1 MLKKV
6 YDWTD
11 ERTGLVSMAE
21 EELHKELPAGVG
33 WPFSLG
39 SAILFLIIVQFVTG
53 FAMATIY
60 VPTPDHA
67 YASITY
73 LEQNVLFGRVVRGLH
88 HWTASV
94 VVVVMFLH
102 LLRTLIFGAYKKP
115 RELTWMLGVCLF
127 LVMLGFAFTGYL
139 LPWDQ
144 KSYWG
149 TIVGTEIAASV
160 PLVGEYVLRIMRGSN
175 DVGALTLSRFYA
187 VHVMLLPWLLI
198 GLLGGH
204 LYLVRK
210 LGTAGPW
217 ASRQREGGEVK
228 PNPFYPNQV
237 FKDMVVAAGIGA
249 FVLYMAIAVGAPL
262 EPVAN
267 PAATDYIPRP
277 EWYFLSM
284 YQLLK
289 YLPGRLEVVGTF
301 ILPTLGGIALFF
313 LPFIDRSPERNPLKR
328 RWVVGIA
335 GFTTLGIAILTAVAM
350 FTSPKSTGTE
360 AQIAQQTTTKSVPAA
375 ADPVRGAKL
384 YEDHAC
390 GSCHVING
398 QGNAVGPDLSKVGA
412 TRDATYLK
420 NKTVNPKFDNPESIM
435 PPTQAP
441 PEDIDDLVA
450 YMASLK

>member
-39 SAILFLIIVQFVTG
+39 SAILFLVIVQFVTG
-53 FAMATIY
+53 FGMATIY
-60 VPTPDHA
+60 APTPDHA
-67 YASITY
+67 YASIQY
-73 LEQNVLFGRVVRGLH
+73 LEQNVPFGRLVRGLH

-102 LLRTLIFGAYKKP
+102 MLRTLIYGAYKKP
-115 RELTWMLGVCLF
+115 RELTWMMGVLLLF
-127 LVMLGFAFTGYL
+127 IMLGFAFTGYL

-149 TIVGTEIAASV
+149 TIVGTEIASNV
-160 PLVGEYVLRIMRGSN
+160 PLVGKYILRAMRGSD

-198 GLLGGH
+198 GVLGAH

-217 ASRQREGGEVK
+217 AEKQMKDGKAR

-249 FVLYMAIAVGAPL
+249 FVLYMALKYHAPL
-262 EPVAN
+262 DSPAD

-277 EWYFLSM
+277 EWYFLSL

-289 YLPGRLEVVGTF
+289 YLPGRLEIVGTV
-301 ILPTLGGIALFF
+301 ILPAIGGLALFF
-313 LPFIDRSPERNPLKR
+313 LPFLDRSPERNPLKR
-328 RWVVGIA
+328 PWVVGIA
-335 GFTTLGIAILTAVAM
+335 GFTTLGIVALTVIAM
-350 FTSPKSTGTE
+350 WTNPNTSGGGTQL
-360 AQIAQQTTTKSVPAA
+360 ATQTTTTAPSGGDVA
-375 ADPVRGAKL
+375 RGAKL
-384 YEDHAC
+384 YEDFAC
-390 GSCHVING
+390 GSCHVIQG
-398 QGNAVGPDLSKVGA
+398 KGNAVGPDLTRVGA
-412 TRDATYLK
+412 TRDAAYLK
-420 NKTVNPKFDNPESIM
+420 NKTINPKFDNPNSIM

-441 PEDIDDLVA
+441 PKDIEDLVA
-450 YMASLK
+450 FMESLK

>member
-1 MLKKV
+1 MLKRI

-21 EELHKELPAGVG
+21 EEMHKPLPPGVG

-39 SAILFLIIVQFVTG
+39 SAILFLVIVQFVTG
-53 FAMATIY
+53 FTLATLY
-60 VPTPDHA
+60 APTPDHA
-67 YASITY
+67 YASIQY
-73 LEQNVLFGRVVRGLH
+73 LERNVPYGRIVRGLH

-94 VVVVMFLH
+94 VVIVMFLH
-102 LLRTLIFGAYKKP
+102 LLRTLIYGAYKRP
-115 RELTWMLGVCLF
+115 REMTWMFGVGLF
-127 LVMLGFAFTGYL
+127 FVMLGFAFTGYL

-149 TIVGTEIAASV
+149 TVVGTEIAASV
-160 PLVGEYVLRIMRGSN
+160 PLVGEYVLRLMRGSN

-198 GLLGGH
+198 GLLSGH
-204 LYLVRK
+204 LFLVRK

-217 ASRQREGGEVK
+217 AEHQGENAR

-237 FKDMVVAAGIGA
+237 FKDMVVAVGIGA
-249 FVLYMAIAVGAPL
+249 FVLYMAIQVGAPL

-277 EWYFLSM
+277 EWYFLSL

-313 LPFIDRSPERNPLKR
+313 LPFLDRSPERHPLKR
-328 RWVVGIA
+328 PWVVGIA
-335 GFTTLGIAILTAVAM
+335 GVTTLGIAILTAVAM
-350 FTSPKSTGTE
+350 FTNPKQPGAETPVADPTMTGPVT
-360 AQIAQQTTTKSVPAA
+360 AA
-375 ADPVRGAKL
+375 ADPVRGKKL
-384 YEDHAC
+384 YEDFAC
-390 GSCHVING
+390 GSCHVISG
-398 QGNAVGPDLSKVGA
+398 QGNAVGPELTHVGSQ
-412 TRDATYLK
+412 RDAAYLK
-420 NKTVNPKFDNPESIM
+420 KKTINPKFDNPESIM

-441 PEDIDDLVA
+441 PKDIDDLVA
-450 YMASLK
+450 YMESLK